1 MFILGPALSVLWN
14 VCLGE
19 AAFSCQH
26 FRLITSKCRVYQP
39 CRSGLLS
46 EIPSSSLVTIFILPA
61 SPSRWPF
68 GISSPLRGGQEQ
80 FAFSPCLLYVFAQY
94 LFVIFIVFFS
104 LCIHLGCAVVI
115 RICSQNR
122 EQEASW
128 CYEFMPLVPAEPT
141 YLGNRMFTYPS
152 ETVET

>member
-1 MFILGPALSVLWN
+1 MFILGPGLSVLWN
-14 VCLGE
+14 VCLRE

-26 FRLITSKCRVYQP
+26 FHLIISKCRVYQP

-46 EIPSSSLVTIFILPA
+46 ETLSSSLVTIFILPA
-61 SPSRWPF
+61 SPSWWPF

-104 LCIHLGCAVVI
+104 LCIHLGWGLVLS
-115 RICSQNR
+115 ICSQKR
-122 EQEASW
+122 EQDASW
-128 CYEFMPLVPAEPT
+128 SYEFMPLVPTEPT
-141 YLGNRMFTYPS
+141 YLGNRTFTYPS